1 MMEASKLKKG
11 LGQFYCTEQYHKQPF
26 SLPYTDGVK
35 YLADSADSHWL
46 IQDISLAHIH
56 LQQFKERKMGITFW
70 KLKKHED
77 DSATLSC
84 GDDEVDGKFV
94 TFDEPGVPEPY
105 SVRPV
110 YTEDIPWTTFPLDEI
125 SIWME
130 NGILILPSEH

>member
-1 MMEASKLKKG
+1 MEASKLKKG

-94 TFDEPGVPEPY
+94 QCIRKIYRGPHSLWTR
-105 SVRPV
+105 SVSGWRMAFLS
-110 YTEDIPWTTFPLDEI
+110 YRLSIEEI
-125 SIWME
+125 IS
-130 NGILILPSEH
+130 H